1 MQKETSEKKYIIR
14 NFAEFARKYLCRNLF
29 FAKAKLCNFTKN
41 ESLAQ
46 VFSCEFCK
54 TYKNTFFAEH
64 HPTTVLIIT
73 LSIAVKRELA
83 SKTVNYGTK
92 TKAYVPI

>member
-1 MQKETSEKKYIIR
+1 MQKQTSEKKYIIR
-14 NFAEFARKYLCRNLF
+14 NFAEFARKHLCGNLF

-54 TYKNTFFAEH
+54 TYKNTFFAEQ
-64 HPTTVLIIT
+64 HPTTASDYNIIN
-73 LSIAVKRELA
+73 SSEKRIGKQNCKLWY
-83 SKTVNYGTK
+83 KN
-92 TKAYVPI
+92 